1 MDSNNE
7 RISKSF
13 SSATREAIKNKF
25 SFSEKYAE
33 KLEEKLAVKAFFK

>member
-1 MDSNNE
+1 MDSDNNNKE

-25 SFSEKYAE
+25 SFSEKYA
-33 KLEEKLAVKAFFK
+33 